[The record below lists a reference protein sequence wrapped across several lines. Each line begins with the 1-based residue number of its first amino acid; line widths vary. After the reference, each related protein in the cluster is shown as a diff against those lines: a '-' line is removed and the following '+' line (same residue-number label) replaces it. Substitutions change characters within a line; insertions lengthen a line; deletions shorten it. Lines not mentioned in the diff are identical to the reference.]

1 MNKDL
6 FVSILKSAG
15 VTEAQMHALHV
26 SFERMAP
33 KEHQNFLEFLT
44 INETEIAAIRTWSRE
59 G

>member
-1 MNKDL
+1 MNKDM

-33 KEHQNFLEFLT
+33 QDHQKFLEFLKL
-44 INETEIAAIRTWSRE
+44 NESEIAAIRTRSRE